1 MLNSNDS
8 SFAAAGTA
16 AGTASSPRPGSAAP
30 GVVASP
36 PKALHNVMRRQI
48 SGRLTIRDVNGDGA
62 AWVVYAGQ
70 GQLHFVTSTAGER
83 SRLKYILQRTRSRLL
98 AQVNSGFQTTAYDFL
113 QRGYETG
120 QITQNQ
126 LSTFLR
132 LFSQEA
138 LIHVLSMP
146 QAVIQFDRDM
156 NLDPISVFMPLKELI
171 SPIATQIGAWQ
182 RLRPEIS
189 SPLQHLE
196 ILDRNGFDQDWIHQ
210 LGSLI
215 TEPPRVSLA
224 NVLEDQPSLYQLAYR
239 LKLDILQLA
248 KITARGVESGILGMV
263 IRTGNEAQAA
273 KETVICI
280 DDSVTVQRN
289 VKLILEAA
297 GYRVLG
303 LTNPLQ
309 ALSSLAKE
317 KPSLI
322 LMDISM
328 PNLDGY
334 ELCRLL
340 RQSALLKDMP
350 IVMLTGRDGFIDK
363 VRAKVAGSTDYIT
376 KPFDAQTL
384 METVAKHIRAAS
396 S

>member
-1 MLNSNDS
+1 MLNSNDT
-8 SFAAAGTA
+8 SFPLGGTA
-16 AGTASSPRPGSAAP
+16 ANTTRSGAVPP

-48 SGRLTIRDVNGDGA
+48 SGRLTIRDINDDGA
-62 AWVVYAGQ
+62 SWVVYAGQ
-70 GQLHFVTSTAGER
+70 GQLHFVSSTVGER

-98 AQVNSGFQTTAYDFL
+98 AQVNAGFQSSAYDFL
-113 QRGYETG
+113 QLGYETG

-138 LIHVLSMP
+138 LIHILSMP
-146 QAVIQFDRDM
+146 QAVIQFDREM

-182 RLRPEIS
+182 RLRPGLC

-196 ILDRNGFDQDWIHQ
+196 ILDRNGFEQDWIHQ

-248 KITARGVESGILGMV
+248 KITARGIDAGILGTV
-263 IRTGNEAQAA
+263 TKTGQEAQAT
-273 KETVICI
+273 KETIICI

-289 VKLILEAA
+289 VKLILESA

-384 METVAKHIRAAS
+384 METVAKHIQAVS
-396 S
+396 P